1 MVYGAPFHKTTQR
14 QRNKRLPGTGYD
26 ALEFLTTGRGH
37 RGDFVARIRA
47 GIKHAAPVDRERE
60 ATPAILFDSPTL
72 PRGGRRRVYTVIRSV
87 I

>member
-47 GIKHAAPVDRERE
+47 GIKHAAPVDREGSHSRYFSTRRHLPGE
-60 ATPAILFDSPTL
+60 AGDACTL
-72 PRGGRRRVYTVIRSV
+72 SSAW
-87 I
+87 

>member
-47 GIKHAAPVDRERE
+47 GIKHAAPVDREGSHSRYFS
-60 ATPAILFDSPTL
+60 TLPTL
-72 PRGGRRRVYTVIRSV
+72 ARGGRRRVYTVICSV